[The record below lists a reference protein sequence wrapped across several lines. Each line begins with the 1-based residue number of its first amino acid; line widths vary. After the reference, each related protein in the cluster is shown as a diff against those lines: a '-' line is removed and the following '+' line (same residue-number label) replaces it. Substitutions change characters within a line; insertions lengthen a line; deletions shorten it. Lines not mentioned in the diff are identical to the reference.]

1 MKIFLA
7 LTEPDCFRMPE
18 VLDRIREGLR
28 EGDTVAISTRDHPE
42 TLPEWVFHAGD
53 DWSAVV
59 TAEPH
64 LAVLDNLRFED
75 PGGRAFERWNG
86 EAGRYVAESVD
97 FLGAV
102 IDDLADG
109 EARELLLVCEE
120 ERISEGWSDW
130 MTRRGIFR
138 LEPGADAESVRCRRW
153 ELSGPEGGEHRYRYR
168 DGHLLRRTD
177 SASPRLFGAE
187 VTEPRSEALLA
198 LAGEYAALR
207 YEYANPDDP
216 RRLNARADR
225 FHEIVGAFGGTSDP
239 RGILD
244 ALEEMYDWVSE
255 HVDFS
260 RPRMDRAGNGEL
272 PGCPAGS
279 GEGGDAG

>member
-18 VLDRIREGLR
+18 VLDHIREGLR
-28 EGDTVAISTRDHPE
+28 EGDTVAISTRDHSE
-42 TLPEWVFHAGD
+42 TLPEGVFHAGD
-53 DWSAVV
+53 DWSALV

-86 EAGRYVAESVD
+86 EAGRYVVEPED

-102 IDDLADG
+102 IDDLADVG
-109 EARELLLVCEE
+109 ARELLLVCEE

-130 MTRRGIFR
+130 MTRRGIFM
-138 LEPGADAESVRCRRW
+138 LQQGAETEPVRCRRW
-153 ELSGPEGGEHRYRYR
+153 ELSGPEGGEFRYRYR
-168 DGHLLRRTD
+168 DGHLLRRAD

-187 VTEPRSEALLA
+187 ATDPRSEALLA

-207 YEYANPDDP
+207 YEYDNPDDP
-216 RRLNARADR
+216 RQLNARADR
-225 FHEIVGAFGGTSDP
+225 FHEIVGAFGGTADP
-239 RGILD
+239 RAILE
-244 ALEEMYDWVSE
+244 ALEDMYDLVSE

-260 RPRMDRAGNGEL
+260 RPRMDWKGNQEL
-272 PGCPAGS
+272 SGCPGGS
-279 GEGGDAG
+279 GGGGDAG